1 LPTMRNKIKQG
12 QSFPPLQAKNIHG
25 AEVSI
30 PSPTRWTHLQF
41 RRFAGCPVCNLHL
54 QSFIARHEE
63 IANAGVREVVV
74 FHSPDQELLP
84 YQGRFPFDVVGDP
97 KKILYRHYGVSSSIS
112 ALLSPKA
119 FMASLKGNLRNDKPE
134 LNMMKI
140 PNGGILGL
148 PADLLIAPDGV
159 VRAVR
164 YGTHAYDQWSVD
176 EMLALKQ
183 STFAT
188 A

>member
-1 LPTMRNKIKQG
+1 MGTKIKAG
-12 QSFPPLQAKNIHG
+12 QSFSRLQVKNIHG

-30 PSPTRWTHLQF
+30 PNPTRWTHLQF

-54 QSFIARHEE
+54 QSFVARHQE
-63 IANAGVREVVV
+63 IVNAGVREVVV
-74 FHSPDQELLP
+74 FHSSEAELLP
-84 YQGRFPFDVVGDP
+84 YQGNFPFDVIGDP
-97 KKILYRHYGVSSSIS
+97 EKLLYRRYGVSSSIS

-119 FMASLKGNLRNDKPE
+119 FIASLKGNLRKDKPE
-134 LNMMKI
+134 LDMMSM

-148 PADLLIAPDGV
+148 PADFPIAPDGI

-164 YGTHAYDQWSVD
+164 YGTHAYDQWTAE
-176 EMLALKQ
+176 EMLALTR
-183 STFAT
+183 STKIA